1 MGCVLVE
8 LMKNIIQGKCNE
20 FDNLALKTR
29 RYTSVYS
36 CVEVSVTKI

>member
-8 LMKNIIQGKCNE
+8 LMKNIIQGKCNV

-29 RYTSVYS
+29 RYTYEAVGDDEKGARY
-36 CVEVSVTKI
+36 